1 MGVCGE
7 DHVGVG
13 TDMDGAPIKDFPEE
27 KRHISELPA
36 LSEYLLGKG
45 YPAGVV
51 EKIMGKNFLRVIKT
65 NLEKVPDN
73 IE

>member
-1 MGVCGE
+1 M
-7 DHVGVG
+7 GVG
-13 TDMDGAPIKDFPEE
+13 TDMDGAPVKDFPKEM
-27 KRHISELPA
+27 RHISKLPV

-45 YPAGVV
+45 YPRGVV
-51 EKIMGKNFLRVIKT
+51 EKIMGKNFLRVIET